1 MPQASARSDP
11 SCGFIVGRR
20 IYGYRLSQHRVP
32 QRRIGCRVS
41 LRLTSASCSRYP
53 SYTRSPN
60 APLALCGPATSSSRG
75 SSDQHRANASSTSAV
90 APAISLITFRR
101 STTSDLISAPAYV
114 RAARARYGE
123 RGIFRQADV
132 LDVDLSGEPRFDIVI
147 AMGILHHLDDVR
159 ATRLVEMARAVLVP
173 GGRLVTWD
181 GAFVDGQPR
190 AARWLIER
198 DRGQYVREPESYG
211 AIARQVFPDADIHVV
226 SDGLRVPYTHC
237 VVEARRDAVVSARR

>member
-1 MPQASARSDP
+1 MLA
-11 SCGFIVGRR
+11 
-20 IYGYRLSQHRVP
+20 VP
-32 QRRIGCRVS
+32 QLYALTQRAFGAVRARDLFVSRFVRPTQGERILDIGCGTGNILDHLPPVD
-41 LRLTSASCSRYP
+41 YI
-53 SYTRSPN
+53 
-60 APLALCGPATSSSRG
+60 G
-75 SSDQHRANASSTSAV
+75 
-90 APAISLITFRR
+90 F
-101 STTSDLISAPAYV
+101 DLSPAYV